1 MTKEAK
7 RFRPMQENM
16 RIRHYVMKLLYEN
29 PGYPVA
35 LLSSRLLAEKFNV
48 SRTTVMTA
56 LATMR
61 KEGYLISR
69 PGKGIYTNPNSRF
82 SDVSPERLPLA
93 GIVVNYGRNFYVTR
107 REWDILSAA
116 GNALL
121 NAGFNFREIALN
133 GLSPDTVFEEL
144 AESHICGLL
153 WLLVSDEADEKL
165 LCRVQKELFPLVTCT
180 DPFAHPAN
188 FRRIRNF
195 RMEEYPAPAA
205 VAEAMVNELKTQIN
219 RKEKEKGV

>member
-1 MTKEAK
+1 MTEKAK
-7 RFRPMQENM
+7 RFRPVQENM

-29 PGYPVA
+29 PGCPVA
-35 LLSSRLLAEKFNV
+35 LLSSRLLAEKFSV

-69 PGKGIYTNPNSRF
+69 PGKGIYTNPDSRF
-82 SDVSPERLPLA
+82 RDVAPERLPLA

-116 GNALL
+116 GASLL
-121 NAGFNFREIALN
+121 NAGFNFREITLN
-133 GLSPDTVFEEL
+133 GLSPETIFDEL
-144 AESHICGLL
+144 SESHICGLL
-153 WLLVSDEADEKL
+153 WLLVSDEAEEKL
-165 LCRVQKELFPLVTCT
+165 LCRIQKKLFPLVTCT
-180 DPFAHPAN
+180 DKFAHPAN

-195 RMEEYPAPAA
+195 RMEEYAAPAV

-219 RKEKEKGV
+219 KREKGQCV

>member
-1 MTKEAK
+1 MGHS
-7 RFRPMQENM
+7 FR
-16 RIRHYVMKLLYEN
+16 
-29 PGYPVA
+29 
-35 LLSSRLLAEKFNV
+35 S
-48 SRTTVMTA
+48 
-56 LATMR
+56 
-61 KEGYLISR
+61 
-69 PGKGIYTNPNSRF
+69 
-82 SDVSPERLPLA
+82 
-93 GIVVNYGRNFYVTR
+93 
-107 REWDILSAA
+107 